1 MNDIQMA
8 LALTTLAGLS
18 TVIGGLI
25 SCFSKDLNYRYLSIG
40 LGFAAGVMIYIAFVN
55 LFFQAKNELGIV
67 YANIFFLLGIVLVTL
82 FDRFIPHFHIDG
94 KADSQSSRLY
104 RAGVMT
110 TLGIALHN
118 LPEGLTVAFASLQD
132 LKVGIPVAIAI
143 AIHNIPE
150 GFACSMPLYCGSG
163 ERTKAVF
170 ASFVAGMTEPLG
182 ALIAILILYPFLTT
196 YNLAALMALVAG
208 IMVFISFDELL
219 PIANRYGDEHSAN
232 IGIALGIVMMII
244 ALIALEW
251 QFT

>member
-1 MNDIQMA
+1 MNDVQMA
-8 LALTTLAGLS
+8 LALTTFAGLA
-18 TVIGGLI
+18 TGIGGLI
-25 SCFSKDLNYRYLSIG
+25 SYFLKDLNYRYLSIG

-55 LFFQAKNELGIV
+55 LFFQAKNELGII
-67 YANIFFLLGIVLVTL
+67 YANVFFLLGIIVVTL
-82 FDRFIPHFHIDG
+82 LDRFIPHIHIDG

-104 RAGVMT
+104 KAGVMT

-132 LKVGIPVAIAI
+132 FKVGIPVAIAI

-150 GFACSMPLYCGSG
+150 GFACSMPIYCGTG
-163 ERTKAVF
+163 ERKKAVL
-170 ASFVAGMTEPLG
+170 ASFLAGMTEPLG
-182 ALIAILILYPFLTT
+182 ALVAILVLYPFLTS

-208 IMVFISFDELL
+208 IMIFISFDELL
-219 PIANRYGDEHSAN
+219 PVANRYGDEHSTN
-232 IGIALGIVMMII
+232 IGIALGIVMMIL